1 MKKIGVA
8 LWAALPLAWA
18 SVALAQ
24 PNAPDGTGM
33 APSVEQKHGDPAA
46 FHKEM
51 CTEHY
56 AREAAHLGYL
66 QAMLGLTDQQQAGW
80 NKYRQAVLDQGSK
93 ERAACREMAP
103 KQNGKPTVLER
114 QAHLEKMLGL
124 ELQSLQATRPP
135 LEALY
140 ESLTAEQKVVLDRNA
155 FEHGHHGGPMEGP
168 MGRPMGGPMATCP
181 MNGPATDRQEK
192 PPAQ

>member
-8 LWAALPLAWA
+8 LWAVLPLAWA

-33 APSVEQKHGDPAA
+33 APVVEHRHGDPVA

-56 AREAAHLGYL
+56 AHKAAHLGYL

-80 NKYRQAVLDQGSK
+80 NKYRQTVMDQGSK
-93 ERAACREMAP
+93 ERAACLEMAP
-103 KQNGKPTVLER
+103 KQNAKPTVLER
-114 QAHLEKMLGL
+114 QAHLEKILSL
-124 ELQSLQATRPP
+124 ELQGLQAARPA

-140 ESLTAEQKVVLDRNA
+140 ESLTAEQKAIFDRSA
-155 FEHGHHGGPMEGP
+155 FEHGHHPGPMEGP
-168 MGRPMGGPMATCP
+168 MGGPMG
-181 MNGPATDRQEK
+181 NGPCSVDGPAAGPQEK